1 MYLKIALI
9 MVLIISYYII
19 GVYVGYKYHG
29 WKLEDEA
36 KKQKQSK
43 ELE

>member
-1 MYLKIALI
+1 MTLIVAYYL
-9 MVLIISYYII
+9 I

-36 KKQKQSK
+36 KSNKKIIEKGNSD
-43 ELE
+43 E